1 LFPPLNVCEDPR
13 DNKARGLWRE
23 RNPDRLAWSCRL
35 IETVVPG
42 DARRAELQ
50 AMLDSRS
57 RAFGGQ
63 KVIARDFSEVE
74 DRCRRAMGEARTGS
88 SSVRT

>member
-50 AMLDSRS
+50 AMLD
-57 RAFGGQ
+57 
-63 KVIARDFSEVE
+63 
-74 DRCRRAMGEARTGS
+74 
-88 SSVRT
+88 